1 VNLDQGAI
9 ANGLY
14 EEIMEVIDQYDEATY
29 LPTVLGVLDLVKF
42 QLIQNH
48 LEDLED
54 EDE

>member
-1 VNLDQGAI
+1 MNLNQGEI

-14 EEIMEVIDQYDEATY
+14 GEIMEVIDQYDEATY

-48 LEDLED
+48 LEDIED
-54 EDE
+54 DE